1 MSCGANSGS
10 VCRCGGFHR
19 IINIDRS
26 RFPGSNTTSDNR
38 LPHGNAALCAT
49 RLHTSGFL
57 ACQSRDMGEPHGMA
71 GAGSSAGQSDEEL
84 AVARV
89 VKTYSPPGVV
99 ARLRFITREA
109 RDGARRQAYLRLIDT
124 IQQHTCSVDM
134 YTVRPCVGAWGAG
147 RVLWAGTHE
156 TCGHTC
162 RTS

>member
-1 MSCGANSGS
+1 M
-10 VCRCGGFHR
+10 GF
-19 IINIDRS
+19 IESSTSIDLA
-26 RFPGSNTTSDNR
+26 FPTSDNR

-57 ACQSRDMGEPHGMA
+57 ACQSRDMGEPRGMA

-134 YTVRPCVGAWGAG
+134 YTVRPCVGAWGLGAFSG
-147 RVLWAGTHE
+147 QGLTKPVATLAERRE
-156 TCGHTC
+156 
-162 RTS
+162 